1 MMTLTEIQKRQTRLE
16 WAKRSI
22 IPCALILLLVCGG
35 LAWFHIISVG
45 AAIAALFAVVFAAML
60 GWYVVRLRQQSLAIN
75 TLVIKS
81 GKAHVPTVLRTLD
94 TMVNGTRYF
103 GQNAEVVKE
112 EVSIALFSGVDLY
125 ERCASVW
132 LLCRSQNSVWFRL
145 NSIVNIWDT
154 TFDHRVEPI
163 TDQQARRE
171 LSDDLTLYTKHFG
184 APTGA

>member
-1 MMTLTEIQKRQTRLE
+1 MTLAEIQKCQTRLQ

-22 IPCALILLLVCGG
+22 IPSALILLLVCGG
-35 LAWFHIISVG
+35 LARFHLISVG

-60 GWYVVRLRQQSLAIN
+60 GWYVARLRQQSLVIDS
-75 TLVIKS
+75 LVIRS

-94 TMVNGTRYF
+94 TLVNGTRYL

-112 EVSIALFSGVDLY
+112 EVGITLLSSFELS

-132 LLCRSQNSVWFRL
+132 LLCRSKNSVWFRL
-145 NSIVNIWDT
+145 NSIVNIWDS
-154 TFDHRVEPI
+154 TFDHRVEPL

-171 LSDDLTLYTKHFG
+171 LSNDLILYKKHFG
-184 APTGA
+184 APTSA